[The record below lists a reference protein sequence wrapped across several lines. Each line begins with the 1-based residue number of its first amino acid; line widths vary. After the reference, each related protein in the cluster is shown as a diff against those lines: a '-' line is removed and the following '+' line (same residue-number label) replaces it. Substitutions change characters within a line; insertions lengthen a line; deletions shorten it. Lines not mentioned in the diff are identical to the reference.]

1 MLSILYD
8 KPIFLKDQNP
18 ILFEFAILK
27 LHREYFSA
35 SGNRYRNTKENLE
48 LRVSRPDYKNKQK
61 MTFVCQTGF
70 FMSVR

>member
-35 SGNRYRNTKENLE
+35 FGNRYRNTKENLE

-61 MTFVCQTGF
+61 NVVCLPDGF
-70 FMSVR
+70 FYVG

>member
-35 SGNRYRNTKENLE
+35 FGNRYRNTRK
-48 LRVSRPDYKNKQK
+48 SRIKG
-61 MTFVCQTGF
+61 VEA
-70 FMSVR
+70 RL